1 MILCNHYFTT
11 LHDLRNFSMRNL
23 LWYFFGDPFLSIVD
37 AWLRGGGVWVRARVE
52 DRRADRCICSHYGDH
67 AVSSKAYNRYTD
79 TRNNDI
85 FEALS
90 HDFARREK
98 LYSCRAGHFG
108 SHEHVDP
115 MHRSSPFVDQ
125 NNAKATFSG
134 SDCFVPQH
142 WGIKITG
149 CIKLRDEVDF

>member
-1 MILCNHYFTT
+1 VILCNHYFTT
-11 LHDLRNFSMRNL
+11 LHDVRNFSMRNL

-52 DRRADRCICSHYGDH
+52 DRM
-67 AVSSKAYNRYTD
+67 AYNRYTD
-79 TRNNDI
+79 TRNSDI

-98 LYSCRAGHFG
+98 LYSCLAGHFR

-115 MHRSSPFVDQ
+115 MHRSLPFVDQ

-134 SDCFVPQH
+134 SDCFVPLH